1 MNFLRYTSKNIE
13 FKIDR
18 TNRVK
23 MSFKHFSVRKS
34 VKFQEVM
41 LFFVEIFGK
50 SDEYKNFLP
59 IKLGFCD

>member
-1 MNFLRYTSKNIE
+1 MNFLSYTSKNIE

-18 TNRVK
+18 INRVK

-41 LFFVEIFGK
+41 LFFKIFGK
-50 SDEYKNFLP
+50 SDEYTNFLP